1 LAAPGDLE
9 LIRDF
14 INTLD
19 VLPDTDKIGDPASLA
34 SWLAEHRLVPTQ
46 PTLTEEDLERARSLR
61 EALRGLLLANAGFP
75 LAPEAAE
82 AFDEAGW
89 LELLPTDAGGLEGV
103 QNATMRVGIVD
114 NDPWTRMEDGR
125 ASGIE
130 VELLKDFARELGADT
145 TFVPGTTPELLEA
158 AKEAEVDLLVGGFT
172 STSPGVSEGKEAGV
186 TGTYLTTRF
195 VVGVPPDRPTFDDPS
210 GRKIAV
216 ERIDTTA
223 AMLKEE
229 GAVPVPVEDLSAAEM
244 PIAAYEWQLKAWE
257 FEPTGVEL
265 PEEKHVMAVPLGE
278 NGWLV
283 ELERFLR
290 VHREEARELLREET
304 S

>member
-1 LAAPGDLE
+1 
-9 LIRDF
+9 
-14 INTLD
+14 
-19 VLPDTDKIGDPASLA
+19 
-34 SWLAEHRLVPTQ
+34 
-46 PTLTEEDLERARSLR
+46 
-61 EALRGLLLANAGFP
+61 
-75 LAPEAAE
+75 
-82 AFDEAGW
+82 
-89 LELLPTDAGGLEGV
+89 
-103 QNATMRVGIVD
+103 
-114 NDPWTRMEDGR
+114 
-125 ASGIE
+125 
-130 VELLKDFARELGADT
+130 
-145 TFVPGTTPELLEA
+145 
-158 AKEAEVDLLVGGFT
+158 
-172 STSPGVSEGKEAGV
+172 
-186 TGTYLTTRF
+186 
-195 VVGVPPDRPTFDDPS
+195 VPPDRPAVDDPS

-244 PIAAYEWQLKAWE
+244 PIAAYEWQLKAWG

-290 VHREEARELLREET
+290 VHREEARKQLREET

>member
-1 LAAPGDLE
+1 M
-9 LIRDF
+9 
-14 INTLD
+14 
-19 VLPDTDKIGDPASLA
+19 
-34 SWLAEHRLVPTQ
+34 
-46 PTLTEEDLERARSLR
+46 
-61 EALRGLLLANAGFP
+61 
-75 LAPEAAE
+75 
-82 AFDEAGW
+82 
-89 LELLPTDAGGLEGV
+89 

-114 NDPWTRMEDGR
+114 NDPWTRMEDRR

-158 AKEAEVDLLVGGFT
+158 AKEAEVDVIVGGFT

-244 PIAAYEWQLKAWE
+244 PIAAYEWQL
-257 FEPTGVEL
+257 PV
-265 PEEKHVMAVPLGE
+265 VC
-278 NGWLV
+278 
-283 ELERFLR
+283 
-290 VHREEARELLREET
+290 
-304 S
+304 

>member
-1 LAAPGDLE
+1 MNGYVFSGWRDLC
-9 LIRDF
+9 L
-14 INTLD
+14 
-19 VLPDTDKIGDPASLA
+19 
-34 SWLAEHRLVPTQ
+34 
-46 PTLTEEDLERARSLR
+46 
-61 EALRGLLLANAGFP
+61 FP
-75 LAPEAAE
+75 LALIALVSASCIFPR
-82 AFDEAGW
+82 DPRG
-89 LELLPTDAGGLEGV
+89 TLEGV

-158 AKEAEVDLLVGGFT
+158 AKEAEVDVLVGGFT

-244 PIAAYEWQLKAWE
+244 PIAAYEWQL
-257 FEPTGVEL
+257 PV
-265 PEEKHVMAVPLGE
+265 VC
-278 NGWLV
+278 
-283 ELERFLR
+283 
-290 VHREEARELLREET
+290 
-304 S
+304 

>member
-1 LAAPGDLE
+1 M
-9 LIRDF
+9 
-14 INTLD
+14 
-19 VLPDTDKIGDPASLA
+19 
-34 SWLAEHRLVPTQ
+34 
-46 PTLTEEDLERARSLR
+46 
-61 EALRGLLLANAGFP
+61 
-75 LAPEAAE
+75 
-82 AFDEAGW
+82 
-89 LELLPTDAGGLEGV
+89 

-130 VELLKDFARELGADT
+130 VELLKDFSRELGADT

-158 AKEAEVDLLVGGFT
+158 AKEAEVDVLVGGFT

-244 PIAAYEWQLKAWE
+244 PIAAYEWQL
-257 FEPTGVEL
+257 PV
-265 PEEKHVMAVPLGE
+265 VC
-278 NGWLV
+278 
-283 ELERFLR
+283 
-290 VHREEARELLREET
+290 
-304 S
+304 